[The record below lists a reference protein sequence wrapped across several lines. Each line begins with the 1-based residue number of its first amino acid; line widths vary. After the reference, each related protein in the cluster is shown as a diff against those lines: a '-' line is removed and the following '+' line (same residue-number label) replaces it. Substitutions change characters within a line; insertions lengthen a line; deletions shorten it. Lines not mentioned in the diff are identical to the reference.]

1 MATNLRVG
9 LTGGIASGKSTVS
22 SILRELGAVVIDAD
36 QLARE
41 VVEKGTPGLA
51 AVVEEFGPGLLTP
64 DGDLDRAAMGALVFG
79 DESARKRLE
88 AIVHPL
94 VFERIVDLE
103 SHAPSGAVIVHDI
116 PLLAESGRA
125 AAPDRG
131 GFDAVIVVDAPQDVQ
146 VARMVRDRGW
156 TEADALSRIAAQA
169 TPEDRRAIATY
180 LVDNVGTVEDL
191 RAQVEKIYAEL
202 TNSR

>member
-1 MATNLRVG
+1 MRVG

-22 SILRELGAVVIDAD
+22 AMLRELGAVVIDAD

-41 VVEKGTPGLA
+41 VVAKGTPGLA

-64 DGDLDRAAMGALVFG
+64 DGDLDRAAMGDLVFS

-103 SHAPSGAVIVHDI
+103 TRAPEGAVIVHDI

-156 TEADALSRIAAQA
+156 TEAEALSRIAAQA
-169 TPEDRRAIATY
+169 TAEDRRAIATY
-180 LVDNVGTVEDL
+180 LVDNTGSLEDL
-191 RAQVEKIYAEL
+191 RAEVEKIYAAL
-202 TNSR
+202 PTLR

>member
-1 MATNLRVG
+1 MRVG

-22 SILRELGAVVIDAD
+22 AMLRELGAVVIDAD

-41 VVEKGTPGLA
+41 VVAKGTPGLA
-51 AVVEEFGPGLLTP
+51 AVVEEFGPGLLTA
-64 DGDLDRAAMGALVFG
+64 DGDLDRAAMGDLVFS

-103 SHAPSGAVIVHDI
+103 TRAPEGAVIVHDI

-156 TEADALSRIAAQA
+156 TEAEALSRIAAQA
-169 TPEDRRAIATY
+169 TAEDRRAIATY
-180 LVDNVGTVEDL
+180 LVDNTGSLEDL
-191 RAQVEKIYAEL
+191 RAEVEKIYAAL
-202 TNSR
+202 TTLR